1 MSRIDF
7 ATQEPVN
14 YGRTHRKS
22 VPTPRIETHN
32 EMQTEKENRRLA
44 RTRKTANTAPKPA
57 QGSQRQRVPLIPSAQ
72 APGSAQLQPHP
83 QVTTPASTSAL
94 ANSSQMRAPAMSMA
108 AVNGAP
114 ALQPGPLRISAP
126 GNNNTAHFSHQ
137 LDHELEPPA
146 NLNNQ
151 DFDEYE
157 IEQDPDADRPGSDDD
172 DGWGEEGNHAVNV
185 DEDLRT
191 LDPPV
196 DNQITSAPVDLAQS
210 QRKLTRRVVNYSSPA
225 VSTPSLPIAYLT
237 PAVPTVPYAANPR
250 QLTRRAHL
258 SADTPSSSPTPTA
271 MKRPITEVEDGRDDR
286 DQDSD
291 SDEEEEAINVPGPG
305 RAADLP
311 PARRRIFD
319 LAASHLR
326 LLVISEAPYADGL
339 QLDKLAV
346 AAWYSAYKDLRESHG
361 YQGSSPPT
369 YDELGLLKKR
379 FHQVKGGVKT
389 ISRDVVVSKKG
400 YNFNQENTPE
410 AIAHNRQLVTD
421 LIEKNKFLYRDPTN
435 SSIPGSLFE
444 HPALQEVL
452 NRTFYN
458 DEGSSEAILLPKYFE
473 NGLPEKALAF
483 FATALLCVITEYQ
496 TGERVKTR
504 MTAKTWQPSF
514 EKLLRTIQDWKVYT
528 TNSGSNLT
536 RKLQIRMV
544 QNARQYAKV
553 DVTPN
558 GNETPAISASD
569 FAANDV

>member
-32 EMQTEKENRRLA
+32 EMQTEKEIVVWREPEKLQIPPPNPLKRSGPWIGA
-44 RTRKTANTAPKPA
+44 AAAP
-57 QGSQRQRVPLIPSAQ
+57 
-72 APGSAQLQPHP
+72 P

-94 ANSSQMRAPAMSMA
+94 ANLSQMRAPAMSMA

-157 IEQDPDADRPGSDDD
+157 IEQDPDADRPGSGDD

-191 LDPPV
+191 PCGQSGKS
-196 DNQITSAPVDLAQS
+196 QITSAPVDLAQS

-258 SADTPSSSPTPTA
+258 STDTPSSSPTPTA

-291 SDEEEEAINVPGPG
+291 GDEEEEAINVPSPG

-379 FHQVKGGVKT
+379 FNQVKGGVKT
-389 ISRDVVVSKKG
+389 ISRDVV
-400 YNFNQENTPE
+400 
-410 AIAHNRQLVTD
+410 LVTD

-514 EKLLRTIQDWKVYT
+514 EKLLRTIQDWKVYM

-558 GNETPAISASD
+558 GNEAPAISASD